1 VFGGRGVEVRPS
13 AVVVAA
19 VAASENGA
27 DNAAEA
33 FFIQTAAEAALEGQ
47 GNIAGFFGDH
57 DDEGVGFLGNA
68 NRGAVAGAH
77 GSVQLLALAEGENAA
92 GGGHTVVADDDPAIV
107 QRAAGEKEA
116 GEQFGLHIAIDGH
129 AGFLNAAQTNVALKG
144 TRGAQV
150 LSGLALAFVGVL
162 SLTHFLQLHALNWIF
177 RTFSVNLV
185 LAFVIIFQQEIR
197 RALAELG
204 SPGILGGSQVK
215 TESKTIVDPLVI
227 AVRTLS
233 QQKIGALIALER
245 DIGLRAIEETG
256 VAIDGRVRPE
266 LLTSLF
272 FPRSPLHDGG
282 VIIRDDRIVAAG
294 CVFPLSQ
301 REELHRSM
309 GTRHRAAIGITE
321 ETDALVIVVSE
332 ETGNI
337 SLAFKGRLSRGLD
350 EERLRRMLNAVL
362 ARRTRR
368 SDDGGWADLT
378 ASASEHGTRSV

>member
-1 VFGGRGVEVRPS
+1 MNWLPLNNLRIPGL
-13 AVVVAA
+13 
-19 VAASENGA
+19 A
-27 DNAAEA
+27 DL
-33 FFIQTAAEAALEGQ
+33 LE
-47 GNIAGFFGDH
+47 ICVLWIIYYH
-57 DDEGVGFLGNA
+57 
-68 NRGAVAGAH
+68 
-77 GSVQLLALAEGENAA
+77 LLKL
-92 GGGHTVVADDDPAIV
+92 
-107 QRAAGEKEA
+107 
-116 GEQFGLHIAIDGH
+116 
-129 AGFLNAAQTNVALKG
+129 LKG